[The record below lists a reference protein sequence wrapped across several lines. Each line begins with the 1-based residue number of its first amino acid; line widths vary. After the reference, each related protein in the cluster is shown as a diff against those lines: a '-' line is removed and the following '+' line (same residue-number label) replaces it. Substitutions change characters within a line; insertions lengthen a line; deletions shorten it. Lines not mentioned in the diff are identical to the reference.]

1 MNTKRCSGHKGHW
14 ECADK
19 YPDHILP
26 VSEFNKNGDGFQG
39 FCRACQCRTTK
50 MAQDSKPGHPITGQ
64 RKKNWK
70 RGYATRMGV
79 KQGGLGWQSCL
90 DKAEEQWNI
99 DVALFSNDQLRDVAQ
114 FATGIVPTKGVPP
127 YRAHRKLPKVQR
139 PKGKRVTI
147 FKPDDPRGFVYIFK
161 DHMKSVNGWLYYYKV
176 GASHD
181 PQERLNQANTWGD
194 FECLYES
201 EMVDECASLEKEV
214 HQALSKYRVK
224 GEWFQCDKTFI
235 INKIE
240 ELVDARK
247 EQAVAEQKVS

>member
-1 MNTKRCSGHKGHW
+1 MQHMNTKRCGGHKGHW

-26 VSEFNKNGDGFQG
+26 VSEFNKLGDGFQG
-39 FCRACQCRTTK
+39 FCRTCQNRTTK

-79 KQGGLGWQSCL
+79 KPGDLGWQFCL

-99 DVALFSNDQLRDVAQ
+99 DVALFSNDQLM
-114 FATGIVPTKGVPP
+114 VPTKGVPP

-147 FKPDDPRGFVYIFK
+147 FKPDDPRGFVYVFK
-161 DHMKSVNGWLYYYKV
+161 DHMKSINHYKV
-176 GASHD
+176 GASHN

-194 FECLYES
+194 FESVWES
-201 EMVDECASLEKEV
+201 EMVDDCATLEKEV

-235 INKIE
+235 INKIL
-240 ELVDARK
+240 ELIDARE
-247 EQAVAEQKVS
+247 EQAMAEQKVS